1 MARRIR
7 KLSIWMISDLS
18 RLISPPPPCSP
29 PSDAANASA
38 GSSITH
44 ADTMEPS
51 HTERRWS
58 IGQIP
63 PVSWCRRRFV
73 KTITG
78 VRRLSIRPRDHAPAD
93 DEIVTVPHDRLTRG
107 DRALGLV
114 EHDLRAPRARRDDG
128 RGRGTMA
135 VTDSRLHAQWLARRS
150 AGDEVHVRRQEPVA
164 LETAWRADGQAVGAR
179 VDVRHIQGAALPDA
193 EPAPLTDRVAGD
205 AGVGAEHATVTVD
218 DRARP
223 ENVRIPAAQ
232 ETAIVVVGHEA
243 DLLALPLVGRDEAES
258 ARVRADLLL
267 VEIADGK
274 MRRCELRLIERP
286 EEIGL
291 VLACVAPPAQ
301 EPAPARRVLR
311 DARVMAGGHAGGV
324 PGTRPR
330 EQRAVFE
337 IYVAGHARHRRAAAP
352 IRVGEGTDDRAVEL
366 GLHVQDVVRDAE
378 LARDAARVV
387 HRLAAALDEERRRDR
402 RIHASGHADD
412 DARGHR
418 LDDTRR
424 VRPAVRRAA
433 RAPRRWR
440 SRSRSCR
447 CARCRGSARAS

>member
-114 EHDLRAPRARRDDG
+114 EHDLGAPRARRDDG

-164 LETAWRADGQAVGAR
+164 LETAWRADGEAVGAG

-223 ENVRIPAAQ
+223 EHVRIPAAQ

-243 DLLALPLVGRDEAES
+243 DLLALRLVGRDEAES
-258 ARVRADLLL
+258 ARVRADLVL

-274 MRRCELRLIERP
+274 MRRCQLRLIERP

-291 VLACVAPPAQ
+291 VLARVA
-301 EPAPARRVLR
+301 
-311 DARVMAGGHAGGV
+311 
-324 PGTRPR
+324 
-330 EQRAVFE
+330 
-337 IYVAGHARHRRAAAP
+337 
-352 IRVGEGTDDRAVEL
+352 
-366 GLHVQDVVRDAE
+366 
-378 LARDAARVV
+378 
-387 HRLAAALDEERRRDR
+387 HRLAAAARAEAPRRIVGLLPRPDTHGDPDHLEAARDEERRRDR
-402 RIHASGHADD
+402 RVHASGHADD

-424 VRPAVRRAA
+424 VRPAVPRAA

>member
-73 KTITG
+73 KTITRL
-78 VRRLSIRPRDHAPAD
+78 RRLSIRPRDHAPAD
-93 DEIVTVPHDRLTRG
+93 DEIVTVPHDRLTRR

-114 EHDLRAPRARRDDG
+114 EDDLGAARAR
-128 RGRGTMA
+128 
-135 VTDSRLHAQWLARRS
+135 L
-150 AGDEVHVRRQEPVA
+150 
-164 LETAWRADGQAVGAR
+164 
-179 VDVRHIQGAALPDA
+179 DVRHIEDAALPDA
-193 EPAPLTDRVAGD
+193 EPAPLTDRVAGN
-205 AGVGAEHATVTVD
+205 AGVRAEHAALTVD

-223 ENVRIPAAQ
+223 EHVRIPAAQ

-243 DLLALPLVGRDEAES
+243 DLLALRLVGRDEAES

-274 MRRCELRLIERP
+274 MRRCELSLIERP

-291 VLACVAPPAQ
+291 VLARVAPPAQ

-311 DARVMAGGHAGGV
+311 DARVMASGHAGGV

-337 IYVAGHARHRRAAAP
+337 IYVAGHARHGRAAAP

-387 HRLAAALDEERRRDR
+387 HRLAAAARAEAPRRIVGLRPRPDAHGDPDHLEAALDEERRRDR